1 MRGSSI
7 GQAHTYVQSIVHYI
21 FAEAYLSISWVGPAK
36 SLRQSADQ
44 TLSLA
49 DVPKRDHETALQP
62 GRTLKQHFVKL
73 VLNSPPED
81 GEDGDKSNGGGGK
94 RRFALTETRKNI
106 RPLSSTH

>member
-1 MRGSSI
+1 M
-7 GQAHTYVQSIVHYI
+7 HYI

-36 SLRQSADQ
+36 SLGQSADQ

-73 VLNSPPED
+73 VLNSPQRMRRRAISRME
-81 GEDGDKSNGGGGK
+81 EGGN
-94 RRFALTETRKNI
+94 ADLH
-106 RPLSSTH
+106 L